1 MSLEQALQDNT
12 NALKELIQA
21 LKLASITSITIPATN
36 SAEILQVGNQSIT
49 KVEPTTLPTI
59 TPADTPKAAEPE
71 VPTPAATETVAAPTP
86 STAPVAE
93 VAAPE
98 TKPAPSTPTTS
109 VVSQEDFVRVMRS
122 YGDTLT
128 DKSPLVAMLQKSGV
142 KKFSEV
148 PSDKFA
154 ELLERVPA
162 ELVANVLKKG

>member
-1 MSLEQALQDNT
+1 MMSLEQALQDNT
-12 NALKELIQA
+12 NTIKKLIQV
-21 LKLASITSITIPATN
+21 LKMANITSVTLAPGEKFIPIDAAN
-36 SAEILQVGNQSIT
+36 A
-49 KVEPTTLPTI
+49 LPTI

-71 VPTPAATETVAAPTP
+71 VPTTAATETVAAPTP

-109 VVSQEDFVRVMRS
+109 VVSKDDFVLVMRS

-128 DKSPLVAMLQKSGV
+128 DKSPLVAMLQKVGV

-154 ELLERVPA
+154 ELLELVPA
-162 ELVANVLKKG
+162 ELVATVLKKG

>member
-1 MSLEQALQDNT
+1 MMSLEQALQDNT
-12 NALKELIQA
+12 NTIKKLIQA
-21 LKLASITSITIPATN
+21 LKMANITSVTLAPGEKFIPIDAAN
-36 SAEILQVGNQSIT
+36 A
-49 KVEPTTLPTI
+49 LPTI

-86 STAPVAE
+86 YTAPVAE

-109 VVSQEDFVRVMRS
+109 VVGKDDFVLVMRS

-128 DKSPLVAMLQKSGV
+128 DKSPLVAMLQKVGV

-154 ELLERVPA
+154 ELLELVPA
-162 ELVANVLKKG
+162 ELVATVLKKG

>member
-1 MSLEQALQDNT
+1 MMSLEQALQDNT
-12 NALKELIQA
+12 NTIKKLIQA
-21 LKLASITSITIPATN
+21 LKMANITSVTLAPGEKFIPIDAAN
-36 SAEILQVGNQSIT
+36 A
-49 KVEPTTLPTI
+49 LPTI

-98 TKPAPSTPTTS
+98 TKLAPSTPTTS
-109 VVSQEDFVRVMRS
+109 VVSTDDFVLVMRS

-128 DKSPLVAMLQKSGV
+128 DKSPLVAMLQKVGV

-154 ELLERVPA
+154 ELLELVPA
-162 ELVANVLKKG
+162 ELVATVLKKG